1 MHECNNRSIAVY
13 PIHPFVITAPP
24 VLRVK
29 RVREPIPAYLEG
41 GRGYTLGQTAG
52 SFQGHRAQQPVALTP
67 TANTQL
73 LMKLIWNCGAK
84 CRSHSDTGRRCQFH
98 TCTLTLQCCR
108 RPHCGVAL
116 FGSLTDSLLSSTW
129 RLQLF
134 KTRMFSSVILARVN
148 AALRGMR
155 KSCCVYRDMCAFCAP
170 RRSVST
176 RPITP
181 HGHVA
186 AGGLG
191 AADMSAQFKEME
203 RRDAG

>member
-1 MHECNNRSIAVY
+1 MHECNNRCIAVY

-73 LMKLIWNCGAK
+73 LMTLIWNCGAK
-84 CRSHSDTGRRCQFH
+84 CRSHADTGRRWHLQTHCCREHGGYNFSK
-98 TCTLTLQCCR
+98 TCT
-108 RPHCGVAL
+108 
-116 FGSLTDSLLSSTW
+116 
-129 RLQLF
+129 
-134 KTRMFSSVILARVN
+134 FSSVPLARVN

-155 KSCCVYRDMCAFCAP
+155 KSCYVYRDMCAFCAL

-176 RPITP
+176 RPIAP